1 MAATACL
8 EAAREARTAAVGA
21 GADVETLTEV
31 VPVRT
36 VRRTGVVVAVERAAR
51 TAGAGT
57 AAGLGVGTA
66 ARRTTAGRITLIRG
80 TGTAGARTGA
90 GRIGGAVVAV
100 GAVAAVAAG
109 PPAGWNSGAG
119 ITGTRPCA
127 GLSVRW
133 PDGAGMVT
141 SP

>member
-31 VPVRT
+31 VLVRT

-109 PPAGWNSGAG
+109 PTGRNNGAG
-119 ITGTRPCA
+119 MTGTRPVT
-127 GLSVRW
+127 GLSIRW
-133 PDGAGMVT
+133 PDGTGMVT